1 METTKLILL
10 VDHRTL
16 GSKGVV
22 FEVPTANVSAWIDSE
37 KAKIYSKGSSKKSE
51 GEEPKKGKKKK

>member
-10 VDHRTL
+10 TDHRTL

-22 FEVPTANVSAWIDSE
+22 FEVPNDNVSAWIDSG
-37 KAKIYSKGSSKKSE
+37 KAKRYSKGSSKPTE
-51 GEEPKKGKKKK
+51 ITKGKKSKKKK